1 MSNTMR
7 GAGSREAWV
16 SNTMRG
22 AGSREARI
30 SNTTRPH
37 GPESAFLL
45 RKSLEIFVNAT
56 SLVC

>member
-1 MSNTMR
+1 MR

-22 AGSREARI
+22 GGSREARI